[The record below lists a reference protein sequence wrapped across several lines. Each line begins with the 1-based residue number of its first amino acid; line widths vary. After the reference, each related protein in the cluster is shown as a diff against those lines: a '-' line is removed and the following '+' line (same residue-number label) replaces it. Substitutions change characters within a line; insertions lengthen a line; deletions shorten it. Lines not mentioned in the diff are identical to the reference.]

1 MTDINKAVSDYIK
14 SVNKNLICKRKLK
27 KSIINDFRNSVLDYQ
42 EEKNITDIND
52 IYAHF
57 GTAEEVAK
65 NYLSDADPK
74 EIKKSTSA
82 KKIILIAILT
92 ACILYVAGV
101 TIAYINSQQSEINR
115 VAFESWSDPDIP
127 EEILAHYYNSK

>member
-82 KKIILIAILT
+82 KRIILIAMLT
-92 ACILYVAGV
+92 ALILYIFGY
-101 TIAYINSQQSEINR
+101 TIAYINSQHTEVNH
-115 VAFESWSDPDIP
+115 VTFESWSDPDIP
-127 EEILAHYYNSK
+127 EEILDYYYNSK